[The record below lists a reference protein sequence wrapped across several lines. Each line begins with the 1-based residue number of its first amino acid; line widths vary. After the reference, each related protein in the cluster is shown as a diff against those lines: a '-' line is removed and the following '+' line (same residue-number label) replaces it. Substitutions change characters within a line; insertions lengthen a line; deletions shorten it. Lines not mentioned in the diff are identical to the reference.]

1 MTPTWSNIALGPT
14 RHAQGRGGIA
24 AGIAPDEG
32 GNQHAIRYAISAG
45 EGLQQGSHRGVR
57 WPCTPHHTRR
67 EQQSARRAVQM
78 HAVQLHVERLVFGL
92 SSSHT
97 RRSSCRW
104 QPLQGGSQWHMPVAA
119 AARRPVSQ
127 SVSQS
132 GQSRPRMRTQGRL
145 QRWQPAAPRS
155 PVVAQ
160 WHSCSNVGPKNG
172 RAPSRVHTSVNGLS
186 RCDPERP
193 SRGLEPV
200 GNVEARGAPTGAL
213 QA

>member
-1 MTPTWSNIALGPT
+1 MPSDMQS
-14 RHAQGRGGIA
+14 AQGRGCSRGRTAECVGLTRHTTRGGSSRALEERYKCMRCNCMWKGSCSGSVRVTHDVPHAGGSPCEVA
-24 AGIAPDEG
+24 ASG
-32 GNQHAIRYAISAG
+32 R
-45 EGLQQGSHRGVR
+45 
-57 WPCTPHHTRR
+57 
-67 EQQSARRAVQM
+67 
-78 HAVQLHVERLVFGL
+78 
-92 SSSHT
+92 
-97 RRSSCRW
+97 CRW
-104 QPLQGGSQWHMPVAA
+104 QPPQGG
-119 AARRPVSQ
+119 Q

-200 GNVEARGAPTGAL
+200 GNVSPRSPYRYRPRPGHRTTSHEKSAFVW
-213 QA
+213 